1 MKYEIIE
8 ANGTQFQVKEG
19 ETIIL
24 NSFLGEKDKSIKFDH
39 ILLFS
44 DGQKTLIGNPYV
56 ENIVVEGKIIKTGK
70 GEKVNVYKFKAKVR
84 YRRHIGFRPIR
95 TEILIGQIKTAEKE
109 VEKDTKPKLS
119 SRHKKT
125 A

>member
-1 MKYEIIE
+1 MKYAIIE

-19 ETIIL
+19 ETLIL

-44 DGQKTLIGNPYV
+44 DGQKTFIGSPFV
-56 ENIVVEGKIIKTGK
+56 KDIIVEGKIIKTGK
-70 GEKVNVYKFKAKVR
+70 GKKVHVHKFKAKVR

-95 TEILIGQIKTAEKE
+95 TEILIGKIGTAEKE
-109 VEKDTKPKLS
+109 VEKEIKPKPLS
-119 SRHKKT
+119 RRKKT